1 MITLNNSLLK
11 ELDNPFHAYLIF
23 SNSSTELVSQAKKFA
38 SLLTF
43 DEENIDNH
51 PDIKVVESE
60 NLYTLGVDDIRDI
73 ISKDNLSPLDG
84 RYKVV
89 IFPPLKSLTEE
100 ASNALLKT
108 IEEPSESSIFL
119 ILSAG
124 VFWSHARDDS
134 NNQILSTIKSRCRS
148 IYLDTE
154 RDLKFDYSSED
165 FIKFLDNQ
173 HIDSNLN
180 FKKML
185 ILLSEWKNDI
195 KNLSKAFQI
204 INECKEIHEEIDEQ
218 SSMTANILLVKS
230 ISYLTNSLIYNS
242 EITKQSFRDAEAIEK
257 AMLDINLGMRPQT
270 VFAKLSVEM

>member
-1 MITLNNSLLK
+1 MTTLNKPLLK

-38 SLLTF
+38 SFLAF
-43 DEENIDNH
+43 GDESIDNH

-73 ISKDNLSPLDG
+73 ISKDNLSPLEG
-84 RYKVV
+84 KYKVV

-108 IEEPSESSIFL
+108 IEEPAESSIFL

-165 FIKFLDNQ
+165 FVKFLDNH

-180 FKKML
+180 FNKML
-185 ILLSEWKNDI
+185 TLLSEWKKDI
-195 KNLSKAFQI
+195 KNLSNAFQI
-204 INECKEIHEEIDEQ
+204 INECKDIHERIDEQ
-218 SSMTANILLVKS
+218 SSMTVNILIVKS

-242 EITKQSFRDAEAIEK
+242 EVTKQSFRDAEAIEK

>member
-1 MITLNNSLLK
+1 MTTLNKPLLK

-38 SLLTF
+38 SFLAF
-43 DEENIDNH
+43 GDESIDNH

-73 ISKDNLSPLDG
+73 ISKDNLSPLEG
-84 RYKVV
+84 KYKVV

-108 IEEPSESSIFL
+108 IEEPAESSIFL

-165 FIKFLDNQ
+165 FIKFLDNH

-180 FKKML
+180 FNKML
-185 ILLSEWKNDI
+185 SLLLEWKKDI
-195 KNLSKAFQI
+195 KNLSNAFQI
-204 INECKEIHEEIDEQ
+204 INECKDIHERIDEQ
-218 SSMTANILLVKS
+218 SSMTVNILIVKS

-242 EITKQSFRDAEAIEK
+242 EVTKQSFRDAEAIEK

>member
-43 DEENIDNH
+43 DEENIENH

-73 ISKDNLSPLDG
+73 ISKDNLSPLEG
-84 RYKVV
+84 KYKVV

-108 IEEPSESSIFL
+108 IEEPSQSSIFL

-134 NNQILSTIKSRCRS
+134 NNQILSTIKSRCRP

-154 RDLKFDYSSED
+154 RDLKFDYSSDD

-173 HIDSNLN
+173 HIDSNLS
-180 FKKML
+180 FKKL
-185 ILLSEWKNDI
+185 LTLLSEWKNDI

-204 INECKEIHEEIDEQ
+204 INACKDIIDEIDEN
-218 SSMTANILLVKS
+218 SSINTNFLIVKS

>member
-1 MITLNNSLLK
+1 MTTLNNSLLK

-73 ISKDNLSPLDG
+73 ISKDNLSPLEG
-84 RYKVV
+84 KYKVV

-108 IEEPSESSIFL
+108 IEEPSQSSIFL

-134 NNQILSTIKSRCRS
+134 NNQILSTIKSRCRP

-154 RDLKFDYSSED
+154 RDLKFDYSSDD

-173 HIDSNLN
+173 HIDSNLS
-180 FKKML
+180 FKKL
-185 ILLSEWKNDI
+185 LTLLSEWKNDI

-204 INECKEIHEEIDEQ
+204 INACKDIIDEIDEN
-218 SSMTANILLVKS
+218 SSMTTNFLIVKS

>member
-1 MITLNNSLLK
+1 MTTLNNSLLK

-23 SNSSTELVSQAKKFA
+23 SNSSTELLSQAKKFA

-43 DEENIDNH
+43 DEENIENH

-73 ISKDNLSPLDG
+73 ISKDNLSPLEG

-108 IEEPSESSIFL
+108 IEEPSQSSIFL

-134 NNQILSTIKSRCRS
+134 NNQILSTIKSRCRP

-154 RDLKFDYSSED
+154 RDLKFDYSSDD
-165 FIKFLDNQ
+165 FIKFVDNQ
-173 HIDSNLN
+173 HIDSNLS
-180 FKKML
+180 FKKL
-185 ILLSEWKNDI
+185 LTLLSEWKNDI

-204 INECKEIHEEIDEQ
+204 INACKDIIDEIDEN
-218 SSMTANILLVKS
+218 SSMTTNFLIVKS

>member
-1 MITLNNSLLK
+1 MTTLNNSLLK

-43 DEENIDNH
+43 DEENIENH

-73 ISKDNLSPLDG
+73 ISKDNLSPLEG

-89 IFPPLKSLTEE
+89 IFPPRKSLTEE

-108 IEEPSESSIFL
+108 IEEPSQSSIFL

-134 NNQILSTIKSRCRS
+134 NNQILSTIKSRCRP

-154 RDLKFDYSSED
+154 RDLKFDYSSDD
-165 FIKFLDNQ
+165 FIKFVDNQ
-173 HIDSNLN
+173 HIDSNLS
-180 FKKML
+180 FKKL
-185 ILLSEWKNDI
+185 LTLLSEWKNDI

-204 INECKEIHEEIDEQ
+204 INACKEIIDEIDEN
-218 SSMTANILLVKS
+218 SSINTNFLIVKS

-242 EITKQSFRDAEAIEK
+242 EITKKSFRDAEAIEK

>member
-1 MITLNNSLLK
+1 MTTLNNSLLK

-23 SNSSTELVSQAKKFA
+23 SNSSTELLSQAKKFA

-43 DEENIDNH
+43 DEENIENH

-73 ISKDNLSPLDG
+73 ISKDNLSPLEG
-84 RYKVV
+84 KYKVV

-108 IEEPSESSIFL
+108 IEEPSQSSIFL

-134 NNQILSTIKSRCRS
+134 NNQILSTIKSRCRP

-154 RDLKFDYSSED
+154 RDLKFDYSSDD

-173 HIDSNLN
+173 HIDSNLS
-180 FKKML
+180 FKKL
-185 ILLSEWKNDI
+185 LTLLSEWKNDI

-204 INECKEIHEEIDEQ
+204 INACKDIIDEIDEN
-218 SSMTANILLVKS
+218 SSINTNFLIVKS

>member
-1 MITLNNSLLK
+1 MTTLNNSLLK

-23 SNSSTELVSQAKKFA
+23 SNSSTELISQAKKFA

-73 ISKDNLSPLDG
+73 ISKDNLSPLEG

-108 IEEPSESSIFL
+108 IEEPSQSSIFL

-134 NNQILSTIKSRCRS
+134 NNQILSTIKSRCRP

-180 FKKML
+180 FKTML

>member
-1 MITLNNSLLK
+1 MTTLNNSLLK

-73 ISKDNLSPLDG
+73 ISKDNLSPLEG

-108 IEEPSESSIFL
+108 IEEPSQSSIFL

-134 NNQILSTIKSRCRS
+134 NNQILSTIKSRCRP

-154 RDLKFDYSSED
+154 RDLKFDYSSDD

-173 HIDSNLN
+173 HIDSNLS
-180 FKKML
+180 FKKL
-185 ILLSEWKNDI
+185 LTLLSEWKNDI

-204 INECKEIHEEIDEQ
+204 INACKDIIDEIDEN
-218 SSMTANILLVKS
+218 SSMTANFLIVKS

>member
-1 MITLNNSLLK
+1 MTTLNNSLLK

-23 SNSSTELVSQAKKFA
+23 SNSSTELISQAKKFA

-60 NLYTLGVDDIRDI
+60 NLYTLGVDDIRDV

-154 RDLKFDYSSED
+154 RDLKFDYSSQD

-180 FKKML
+180 FKNML
-185 ILLSEWKNDI
+185 TLLSEWKNDI

-204 INECKEIHEEIDEQ
+204 INECKDIHEEIDEQ

>member
-43 DEENIDNH
+43 DEENIENH

-73 ISKDNLSPLDG
+73 ISKDNLSPLEG

-108 IEEPSESSIFL
+108 IEEPSQSSIFL

-134 NNQILSTIKSRCRS
+134 NNQILSTIKSRCRP

-154 RDLKFDYSSED
+154 RDLKFDYSSDD
-165 FIKFLDNQ
+165 FIKFVDNQ
-173 HIDSNLN
+173 HIDSNLS
-180 FKKML
+180 FKKL
-185 ILLSEWKNDI
+185 LTLLSEWKNDI

-204 INECKEIHEEIDEQ
+204 INACKDIIDEIDEN
-218 SSMTANILLVKS
+218 SSINTNFLIVKS

>member
-73 ISKDNLSPLDG
+73 ISKDNLSPLEG
-84 RYKVV
+84 KYKVV

-108 IEEPSESSIFL
+108 IEEPSQSSIFL

-134 NNQILSTIKSRCRS
+134 NNQILSTIKSRCRP

-154 RDLKFDYSSED
+154 RDVKFDYSSDD

-173 HIDSNLN
+173 HIDSNLS
-180 FKKML
+180 FKKL
-185 ILLSEWKNDI
+185 LTLLSEWKNDI

-204 INECKEIHEEIDEQ
+204 INACKDIIDEIDEN
-218 SSMTANILLVKS
+218 SSMTTNFLIVKS

>member
-1 MITLNNSLLK
+1 LTTLNNSLIK
-11 ELDNPFHAYLIF
+11 ELDKPFHAYLIF

-38 SLLTF
+38 SLLAF
-43 DEENIDNH
+43 DDESKCNH

-73 ISKDNLSPLDG
+73 ISKDNLTPLEG

-108 IEEPSESSIFL
+108 IEEPAESTVFL

-124 VFWSHARDDS
+124 VFWSHARDNS

-154 RDLKFDYSSED
+154 IDLKFDYSSKD
-165 FIKFLDNQ
+165 FVKFLDNQ
-173 HIDSNLN
+173 YVDSNLN

-185 ILLSEWKNDI
+185 TLLSEWKNDI
-195 KNLSKAFQI
+195 KDLSKAIQI
-204 INECKEIHEEIDEQ
+204 INECKDIHEEIDEQ
-218 SSMTANILLVKS
+218 SSITANTLIVKS

-270 VFAKLSVEM
+270 VFAKLSAEM

>member
-1 MITLNNSLLK
+1 MTTLNKPLLK

-38 SLLTF
+38 SFLAF
-43 DEENIDNH
+43 GDDSIDNH

-73 ISKDNLSPLDG
+73 ISKDNLSPLEG
-84 RYKVV
+84 KYKVV

-108 IEEPSESSIFL
+108 IEEPAESSIFL

-165 FIKFLDNQ
+165 FVKFLDNH

-180 FKKML
+180 FNK
-185 ILLSEWKNDI
+185 LLSLLLEWKKDI
-195 KNLSKAFQI
+195 KNLSNAFQI
-204 INECKEIHEEIDEQ
+204 INECKDIHERIDEQ
-218 SSMTANILLVKS
+218 SSMTVNILIVKS

-242 EITKQSFRDAEAIEK
+242 EVTKQSFRDAEAIEK

>member
-43 DEENIDNH
+43 DEENIENH

-73 ISKDNLSPLDG
+73 ISKDNLSPLEG

-108 IEEPSESSIFL
+108 IEEPSQSSIFL

-134 NNQILSTIKSRCRS
+134 NNQILSTIKSRCRP

-154 RDLKFDYSSED
+154 RDLKFDYSSDD
-165 FIKFLDNQ
+165 FIKFVDNQ
-173 HIDSNLN
+173 HIDSNLS
-180 FKKML
+180 FKKL
-185 ILLSEWKNDI
+185 LTLLSEWKNDI

-204 INECKEIHEEIDEQ
+204 INACKDIIDEIDED
-218 SSMTANILLVKS
+218 SSMTTNFLIVKS

>member
-1 MITLNNSLLK
+1 LITLNNSLFK

-73 ISKDNLSPLDG
+73 ISKDNLSPLEG
-84 RYKVV
+84 KYKVV

-108 IEEPSESSIFL
+108 IEEPSQSSIFL

-134 NNQILSTIKSRCRS
+134 NNQILSTIKSRCRP

-154 RDLKFDYSSED
+154 RDLKFDYSSDD
-165 FIKFLDNQ
+165 FIKFVDNQ
-173 HIDSNLN
+173 HIDSNLS
-180 FKKML
+180 FKKL
-185 ILLSEWKNDI
+185 LTLLSEWKNDI

-204 INECKEIHEEIDEQ
+204 INACKDIIDEIDEN
-218 SSMTANILLVKS
+218 SSMTTNFLIVKS

>member
-43 DEENIDNH
+43 DEENIENH

-73 ISKDNLSPLDG
+73 ISKDNLSPLEG

-108 IEEPSESSIFL
+108 IEEPSQSSIFL

-134 NNQILSTIKSRCRS
+134 NNQILSTIKSRCRP

-154 RDLKFDYSSED
+154 RDLKFDYSSDD

-173 HIDSNLN
+173 HIDSNLS
-180 FKKML
+180 FKKL
-185 ILLSEWKNDI
+185 LTLLSEWKNDI

-204 INECKEIHEEIDEQ
+204 INACKDIIDEIDEN
-218 SSMTANILLVKS
+218 SSINTNFLIVKS

-242 EITKQSFRDAEAIEK
+242 EITKKSFRDAEAIEK

>member
-1 MITLNNSLLK
+1 MTTLNKPLLK

-38 SLLTF
+38 SFLAF
-43 DEENIDNH
+43 GEESIDNH

-73 ISKDNLSPLDG
+73 ISKDNLSPLEG
-84 RYKVV
+84 KYKVV

-108 IEEPSESSIFL
+108 IEEPAESSIFL

-165 FIKFLDNQ
+165 FVKFLDNH

-180 FKKML
+180 FNKML
-185 ILLSEWKNDI
+185 TLLSQWKKDI
-195 KNLSKAFQI
+195 KNLSNAFQI
-204 INECKEIHEEIDEQ
+204 INECKDIHERIGEQ
-218 SSMTANILLVKS
+218 SSMTVNILIVKS

-242 EITKQSFRDAEAIEK
+242 EVTKQSFRDAEAIEK

>member
-73 ISKDNLSPLDG
+73 ISKDNLSPLEG
-84 RYKVV
+84 KYKVV

-108 IEEPSESSIFL
+108 IEEPSQSSIFL

-134 NNQILSTIKSRCRS
+134 NNQILSTIKSRCRP

-154 RDLKFDYSSED
+154 RDLKFDYSSDD

-173 HIDSNLN
+173 HIDSNLS
-180 FKKML
+180 FKKL
-185 ILLSEWKNDI
+185 LTLLSEWKNDI

-204 INECKEIHEEIDEQ
+204 INACKNIIDEIDEN
-218 SSMTANILLVKS
+218 SSMTTNFLIVKS

>member
-1 MITLNNSLLK
+1 LTTLNKTLLK

-38 SLLTF
+38 SFLTF
-43 DEENIDNH
+43 GDESIDNH

-73 ISKDNLSPLDG
+73 ISKDNLSPLEG
-84 RYKVV
+84 KYKVV

-108 IEEPSESSIFL
+108 IEEPAESSIFL

-165 FIKFLDNQ
+165 FVKFLDNH

-180 FKKML
+180 FNKML
-185 ILLSEWKNDI
+185 TLLSEWKKDI
-195 KNLSKAFQI
+195 KNLSNAFQI
-204 INECKEIHEEIDEQ
+204 INECKDIHERIGEQ
-218 SSMTANILLVKS
+218 SSMTVNILIVKS

-242 EITKQSFRDAEAIEK
+242 EVTKQSFRDAEAIEK

>member
-1 MITLNNSLLK
+1 MTTLNNSLLK

-23 SNSSTELVSQAKKFA
+23 SNSSTELISQAEKFA

-73 ISKDNLSPLDG
+73 ISKDNLSPLEG

-108 IEEPSESSIFL
+108 IEEPSQSSIFL

-134 NNQILSTIKSRCRS
+134 NNQILSTIKSRCRP

-154 RDLKFDYSSED
+154 RDLKFDYSSDD

-173 HIDSNLN
+173 HIDSSLS
-180 FKKML
+180 FKKL
-185 ILLSEWKNDI
+185 LTLLSEWKNDI

-204 INECKEIHEEIDEQ
+204 INACKDIIDEIDEN
-218 SSMTANILLVKS
+218 SSMTANFLIVKS

>member
-1 MITLNNSLLK
+1 MTTLNNSLLK

-73 ISKDNLSPLDG
+73 ISKDNLSPLEG

-108 IEEPSESSIFL
+108 IEEPSQSSIFL

-134 NNQILSTIKSRCRS
+134 NNQILSTIKSRCRP

-154 RDLKFDYSSED
+154 RDLKFDYSSDD

-173 HIDSNLN
+173 HIDSSLS
-180 FKKML
+180 FKKL
-185 ILLSEWKNDI
+185 LTLLSEWKNDI

-204 INECKEIHEEIDEQ
+204 INACKDIIDEIDEN
-218 SSMTANILLVKS
+218 SSMTANFLIVKS

>member
-1 MITLNNSLLK
+1 MTTLNNSLLK

-43 DEENIDNH
+43 DEENIENH

-73 ISKDNLSPLDG
+73 ISKDNLSPLEG
-84 RYKVV
+84 KYKVV

-108 IEEPSESSIFL
+108 IEEPSQSSIFL

-134 NNQILSTIKSRCRS
+134 NNQILSTIKSRCRP

-154 RDLKFDYSSED
+154 RDLKFDYSSDD

-173 HIDSNLN
+173 HIDSNLS
-180 FKKML
+180 FKKL
-185 ILLSEWKNDI
+185 LTLLSEWKNDI

-204 INECKEIHEEIDEQ
+204 INACKDIIDEIDEN
-218 SSMTANILLVKS
+218 SSINTNFLIVKS

-242 EITKQSFRDAEAIEK
+242 EITKKSFRDAEAIEK

>member
-1 MITLNNSLLK
+1 LITLNNSLLK

-43 DEENIDNH
+43 DEENIENH

-73 ISKDNLSPLDG
+73 ISKDNLSPLEG
-84 RYKVV
+84 KYKVV

-108 IEEPSESSIFL
+108 IEEPSQSSIFL

-134 NNQILSTIKSRCRS
+134 NNQILSTIKSRCRP

-154 RDLKFDYSSED
+154 RDLKFDYSSDD

-173 HIDSNLN
+173 HIDSNLS
-180 FKKML
+180 FKKL
-185 ILLSEWKNDI
+185 LTLLSEWKNDI

-204 INECKEIHEEIDEQ
+204 INACKDIIDEIDEN
-218 SSMTANILLVKS
+218 SSINTNFLIVKS

-242 EITKQSFRDAEAIEK
+242 EITKKSFRDAEAIEK

>member
-154 RDLKFDYSSED
+154 RDLKFDYSLQD

-180 FKKML
+180 FKNML
-185 ILLSEWKNDI
+185 TLLSEWKNDI

-204 INECKEIHEEIDEQ
+204 INECKEIHKEIDEQ

>member
-43 DEENIDNH
+43 DEENIENH

-73 ISKDNLSPLDG
+73 ISKDNLSPLEG
-84 RYKVV
+84 KYKVV

-108 IEEPSESSIFL
+108 IEEPSQSSIFL

-134 NNQILSTIKSRCRS
+134 NNQILSTIKSRCRP

-154 RDLKFDYSSED
+154 RDLKFDYSSDD
-165 FIKFLDNQ
+165 FIKFVDNQ
-173 HIDSNLN
+173 HIDSNLS
-180 FKKML
+180 FKKL
-185 ILLSEWKNDI
+185 LTLLSEWKNDI

-204 INECKEIHEEIDEQ
+204 INACKDIIDEIDEN
-218 SSMTANILLVKS
+218 SSMTTNFLIVKS

>member
-73 ISKDNLSPLDG
+73 ISKDNLSPLEG
-84 RYKVV
+84 KYKVV

-108 IEEPSESSIFL
+108 IEEPSQSSIFL

-134 NNQILSTIKSRCRS
+134 NNQILSTIKSRCRP

-154 RDLKFDYSSED
+154 RDLKFDYSSDD
-165 FIKFLDNQ
+165 FIKFVDNQ
-173 HIDSNLN
+173 HIDSNLS
-180 FKKML
+180 FKKL
-185 ILLSEWKNDI
+185 LTLLSEWKNDI

-204 INECKEIHEEIDEQ
+204 INECKDIIDEIDEN
-218 SSMTANILLVKS
+218 SSMTTNFLIVKS

-242 EITKQSFRDAEAIEK
+242 EITKKSFRDAEAIEK

>member
-1 MITLNNSLLK
+1 MTTLNKPLLK

-38 SLLTF
+38 SFLAF
-43 DEENIDNH
+43 GDDSIDNH

-73 ISKDNLSPLDG
+73 ISKDNLSPLEG
-84 RYKVV
+84 KYKVV

-108 IEEPSESSIFL
+108 IEEPAESSIFL

-165 FIKFLDNQ
+165 FIKFLDNH

-180 FKKML
+180 FNKML
-185 ILLSEWKNDI
+185 SLLLEWKKDI
-195 KNLSKAFQI
+195 KNLSNAFQI
-204 INECKEIHEEIDEQ
+204 INECKDIHERIDEQ
-218 SSMTANILLVKS
+218 SSMTVNILIVKS
-230 ISYLTNSLIYNS
+230 ILYLTNSLIYNS
-242 EITKQSFRDAEAIEK
+242 EVTKQSFRDAEAIEK

>member
-73 ISKDNLSPLDG
+73 ISKDNLSPLEG
-84 RYKVV
+84 KYKVV

-108 IEEPSESSIFL
+108 IEEPSQSSIFL

-134 NNQILSTIKSRCRS
+134 NNQILSTIKSRCRP

-154 RDLKFDYSSED
+154 RDLKFDYSSDD
-165 FIKFLDNQ
+165 FIKFVDNQ
-173 HIDSNLN
+173 HIDLNLS
-180 FKKML
+180 FKKL
-185 ILLSEWKNDI
+185 LTLLSEWKNDI

-204 INECKEIHEEIDEQ
+204 INACKDIIDEIDEN
-218 SSMTANILLVKS
+218 SSMTTNFLIVKS

>member
-1 MITLNNSLLK
+1 MTTLNKPLLK

-38 SLLTF
+38 SFLAF
-43 DEENIDNH
+43 GDDSIDNH

-73 ISKDNLSPLDG
+73 ISKDNLSPLEG
-84 RYKVV
+84 KYKVV

-108 IEEPSESSIFL
+108 IEEPAESSIFL

-165 FIKFLDNQ
+165 FVKFLDNH

-180 FKKML
+180 FNKML
-185 ILLSEWKNDI
+185 TLLSEWKKDI
-195 KNLSKAFQI
+195 KNLSNAFQI
-204 INECKEIHEEIDEQ
+204 INECKDIHERIGEQ
-218 SSMTANILLVKS
+218 SSMTVNILIVKS

-242 EITKQSFRDAEAIEK
+242 EVTKQSFRDAEAIEK

>member
-73 ISKDNLSPLDG
+73 ISKDNLSPLEG

-108 IEEPSESSIFL
+108 IEEPSQSSIFL

-134 NNQILSTIKSRCRS
+134 NNQILSTIKSRCRP

-154 RDLKFDYSSED
+154 RDLKFDYSSDD
-165 FIKFLDNQ
+165 FIKFVDNQ
-173 HIDSNLN
+173 HIDSNLS
-180 FKKML
+180 FKKL
-185 ILLSEWKNDI
+185 LTLLSEWKNDI

-204 INECKEIHEEIDEQ
+204 INACKDIIDEIDEN
-218 SSMTANILLVKS
+218 SSMTTNFLIVKS

>member
-73 ISKDNLSPLDG
+73 ISKDNLSPLEG
-84 RYKVV
+84 KYKVV

-108 IEEPSESSIFL
+108 IEEPSQSSIFL

-134 NNQILSTIKSRCRS
+134 NNQILSTIKSRCRP

-154 RDLKFDYSSED
+154 RDLKFDYSSDD
-165 FIKFLDNQ
+165 FIKFVDNQ
-173 HIDSNLN
+173 HIDSNLS
-180 FKKML
+180 FKKL
-185 ILLSEWKNDI
+185 FTLLSEWKNDI

-204 INECKEIHEEIDEQ
+204 INACKGIIDEIDEN
-218 SSMTANILLVKS
+218 SSINTNFLIVKS

>member
-43 DEENIDNH
+43 DEENIENH

-108 IEEPSESSIFL
+108 IEEPSQSSIFL

-134 NNQILSTIKSRCRS
+134 NNQILSTIKSRCRP

-154 RDLKFDYSSED
+154 RDLKFDYSSDD
-165 FIKFLDNQ
+165 FIKFVDNQ
-173 HIDSNLN
+173 HIDSNLS
-180 FKKML
+180 FKKL
-185 ILLSEWKNDI
+185 LTLLSEWKNDI

-204 INECKEIHEEIDEQ
+204 INACKDIIDEIDEN
-218 SSMTANILLVKS
+218 SSMTTNFLIVKS

>member
-60 NLYTLGVDDIRDI
+60 SLYTLGVDDIRDI
-73 ISKDNLSPLDG
+73 ISKDNLSPLEG
-84 RYKVV
+84 KYKVV

-108 IEEPSESSIFL
+108 IEEPSQSSIFL

-134 NNQILSTIKSRCRS
+134 NNQILSTIKSRCRP

-154 RDLKFDYSSED
+154 RDLKFDYSSDD

-173 HIDSNLN
+173 HIDSNLS
-180 FKKML
+180 FKKL
-185 ILLSEWKNDI
+185 LTLLSEWKNDI

-204 INECKEIHEEIDEQ
+204 INACKDIIDEIDEN
-218 SSMTANILLVKS
+218 SSINTNFLIVKS

-242 EITKQSFRDAEAIEK
+242 EITKKSFRDAEAIEK

>member
-43 DEENIDNH
+43 DEENIENH

-73 ISKDNLSPLDG
+73 ISKDNLSPLEG

-108 IEEPSESSIFL
+108 IEEPSQSSIFL

-134 NNQILSTIKSRCRS
+134 NNQILSTIKSRCRP

-154 RDLKFDYSSED
+154 RDLKFDYSSDD
-165 FIKFLDNQ
+165 FIKFVDNQ
-173 HIDSNLN
+173 HIDSNLS
-180 FKKML
+180 FKKL
-185 ILLSEWKNDI
+185 LTLLSEWKNDI

-204 INECKEIHEEIDEQ
+204 INACKDIIDEIDEN
-218 SSMTANILLVKS
+218 SSMTTNFLIVKS

>member
-1 MITLNNSLLK
+1 MTTLNNSLLK

-23 SNSSTELVSQAKKFA
+23 SNSSTELLSQAKKFA

-43 DEENIDNH
+43 DEENIENH

-73 ISKDNLSPLDG
+73 ISKDNLSPLEG
-84 RYKVV
+84 KYKVV

-108 IEEPSESSIFL
+108 IEEPSQSSIFL

-134 NNQILSTIKSRCRS
+134 NNQILSTIKSRCRP

-154 RDLKFDYSSED
+154 RDLKFDYSSDD
-165 FIKFLDNQ
+165 FIKFVDNQ
-173 HIDSNLN
+173 HIDSNLS
-180 FKKML
+180 FKKL
-185 ILLSEWKNDI
+185 LTLLSEWKNDI

-204 INECKEIHEEIDEQ
+204 INACKDIIDEIDEN
-218 SSMTANILLVKS
+218 SSMTTNFLIVKS